1 MSVTRATIARVGSRR
16 AFAFTFAATAVLKII
31 VQFRLRTPRLGARRA
46 SLGLAS
52 SPMLLNHATPH
63 DGVAAAPRRSPF
75 VVGVTRLA
83 ARGGEGQSRRAT
95 SRRTQTF
102 SWTQESRPSRFGA
115 SRVDNE
121 TRAGKG
127 GSGAPRA
134 YLGSNSLTCVNSI
147 PWSSCHPTDFGPSAT
162 TTMLSSDTHDCGAL
176 IYPTSFVFLRSRLPS
191 CFGSARE
198 PWSRSERRHARELE
212 RNALRR
218 GARSA
223 AIGLAR
229 VRRASS
235 STRRCPSR
243 TPSGLGP

>member
-16 AFAFTFAATAVLKII
+16 AFAFTFAATAVLNNRT
-31 VQFRLRTPRLGARRA
+31 VLTPRLGARRA

-83 ARGGEGQSRRAT
+83 ARGGEGQSRRSRRAT

-102 SWTQESRPSRFGA
+102 SSTKESRPSRFGA

-162 TTMLSSDTHDCGAL
+162 TTMLSSDTPDCGAL
-176 IYPTSFVFLRSRLPS
+176 IYPPSFVFLRSRLPS

-212 RNALRR
+212 RNAFRR

-229 VRRASS
+229 GRRASS